1 MPPAETKHQMQSTL
15 LLNVVI
21 AQGASILQLLTRK
34 DETLLIRRNALL
46 VLDFG
51 LDIVDSVGRLD
62 VEGDGFAGE
71 GFDEDL

>member
-1 MPPAETKHQMQSTL
+1 MQSTL